1 MSKVWHALECGDLLN
16 LVQQTVF
23 LVGQT
28 NNTIYHKRLSALAG
42 PMKSPSQA
50 KSMLKD
56 ESALSE
62 NLEKELLGKEFRDQI
77 TDIVKAQK
85 QSKELLFNVFQ

>member
-1 MSKVWHALECGDLLN
+1 
-16 LVQQTVF
+16 
-23 LVGQT
+23 
-28 NNTIYHKRLSALAG
+28 
-42 PMKSPSQA
+42 
-50 KSMLKD
+50 MLKD